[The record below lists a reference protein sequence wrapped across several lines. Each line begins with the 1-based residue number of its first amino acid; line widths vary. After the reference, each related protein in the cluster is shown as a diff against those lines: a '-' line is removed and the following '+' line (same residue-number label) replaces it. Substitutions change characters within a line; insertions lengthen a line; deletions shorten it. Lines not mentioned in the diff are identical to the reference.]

1 PKFIFPKA
9 EFFRPRWF
17 QDFVVRLNGCKPI
30 GRLKQS
36 QNLEVFTMFNLNPTV
51 HNIHKNTLQSL
62 RKQYGKPNLYNE
74 HAPIG

>member
-1 PKFIFPKA
+1 KNLPIEQEIYFDDGTLTLAEYPKFIFPKA

-36 QNLEVFTMFNLNPTV
+36 QNLEVFTMFNL
-51 HNIHKNTLQSL
+51 
-62 RKQYGKPNLYNE
+62 
-74 HAPIG
+74 